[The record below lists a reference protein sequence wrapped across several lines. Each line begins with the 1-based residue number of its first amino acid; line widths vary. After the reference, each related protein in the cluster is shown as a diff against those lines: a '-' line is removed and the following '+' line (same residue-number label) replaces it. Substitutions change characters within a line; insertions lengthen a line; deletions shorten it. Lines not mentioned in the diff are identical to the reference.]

1 MNSLNGSK
9 ILFVVNSFSGGGA
22 ENSVM
27 GVTRNLREK
36 GIPVRLCALNRNS
49 PQDSPDLSNGLY
61 LLERRWKSG
70 LIATVRNLLI
80 FRHLL
85 VELRPEILI
94 ANCELPELYVALV
107 APSSSVL
114 VVVEHT
120 SQPWRGRRMLGRL
133 ARTILRFRGASWVTV
148 SPTDNKIW
156 LGSNSP
162 LHIPNPIATPHNWKS
177 KDQSR
182 TEIVFIGR
190 LRAEKRPQWV
200 IEASV
205 QNELRVD
212 LFGDGNQREML
223 ESEYGNTSNNV
234 QFHGYVTNPWDQI
247 SLDSLVVVPSEYEG
261 DGMVAAEAIIRNHPV
276 LLADNSDL
284 RKFNLP
290 NNNYF
295 RDQLELADKLRIWKE
310 SNREEFTI
318 PEDVMKALIRE
329 RDLGEIS
336 NRWKAFLDQ
345 LAIERKN

>member
-36 GIPVRLCALNRNS
+36 GIPVLLCALNRNS
-49 PQDSPDLSNGLY
+49 LQDLPDPSNGLY

-70 LIATVRNLLI
+70 LIATVRNLLM
-80 FRHLL
+80 FRRLL

-107 APSSSVL
+107 APSTSVL
-114 VVVEHT
+114 GVVEHT

-133 ARTILRFRGASWVTV
+133 ARTILRFRGANWVTV
-148 SPTDNKIW
+148 SPTGNKIW
-156 LGSNSP
+156 LGSISP
-162 LHIPNPIATPHNWKS
+162 LHIPNPIATPHKCNS
-177 KDQSR
+177 NDRSR

-200 IEASV
+200 IQASI
-205 QNELRVD
+205 QNKLRVD

-223 ESEYGNTSNNV
+223 ESEYVDISSNV

-261 DGMVAAEAIIRNHPV
+261 DGMVVAEAIIRNYSI

-284 RKFNLP
+284 RRFNLP
-290 NNNYF
+290 ENNYF
-295 RDQLELADKLRIWKE
+295 KNQSELADKLATWKE
-310 SNREEFTI
+310 SKGEAFTI
-318 PEDVMKALIRE
+318 PKDVVNSLNIE
-329 RDLGEIS
+329 RDIEKIS
-336 NRWKAFLDQ
+336 ERWNAFLSQ
-345 LAIERKN
+345 LVIKTKQ

>member
-1 MNSLNGSK
+1 MNSLIGSK

-36 GIPVRLCALNRNS
+36 GIPVLLCALNKNS
-49 PQDSPDLSNGLY
+49 PQDLADPSNGLY
-61 LLERRWKSG
+61 LLERKWKSG
-70 LIATVRNLLI
+70 LIATVRNLLM
-80 FRHLL
+80 FRRLL
-85 VELRPEILI
+85 VDLGPEILI

-107 APSSSVL
+107 APSSSIL
-114 VVVEHT
+114 LVVEHT

-133 ARTILRFRGASWVTV
+133 VRTILRLRGANWVTV

-162 LHIPNPIATPHNWKS
+162 LHIPNPIAIPHSWESN
-177 KDQSR
+177 DRSR

-200 IEASV
+200 IEASI
-205 QNELRVD
+205 QNRLRVD
-212 LFGDGNQREML
+212 LYGDGDQREML
-223 ESEYGNTSNNV
+223 ENKYVNTSSSV

-261 DGMVAAEAIIRNHPV
+261 DGMVVAEAIIRNYSV

-284 RKFNLP
+284 RRFNLP
-290 NNNYF
+290 DNNYF
-295 RDQLELADKLRIWKE
+295 QDQSELVDKLATWKE
-310 SNREEFTI
+310 SKGKAFTI
-318 PEDVMKALIRE
+318 PKDFMKALIRE

-336 NRWKAFLDQ
+336 NRWKTFLNK
-345 LAIERKN
+345 LAVERKN

>member
-1 MNSLNGSK
+1 MNSLDESK

-36 GIPVRLCALNRNS
+36 GIPVLLCALNRNS
-49 PQDSPDLSNGLY
+49 SQDLPDSSNGLY

-70 LIATVRNLLI
+70 LIATVRNLLM
-80 FRHLL
+80 FRRLL

-114 VVVEHT
+114 GVVEHT

-133 ARTILRFRGASWVTV
+133 ARTILRFRGANWVTV
-148 SPTDNKIW
+148 SPTGNKIW

-162 LHIPNPIATPHNWKS
+162 LHIPNPIATPHKWKS
-177 KDQSR
+177 NNRSS

-200 IEASV
+200 IEASI
-205 QNELRVD
+205 QNRLKVD
-212 LFGDGNQREML
+212 LFGDGDQREML
-223 ESEYGNTSNNV
+223 ESEYVDTSSNV

-261 DGMVAAEAIIRNHPV
+261 DGMVVAEAIIRNYPI

-284 RKFNLP
+284 RRFNLP
-290 NNNYF
+290 DNNYF
-295 RDQLELADKLRIWKE
+295 KNQSELADKLATWKE
-310 SNREEFTI
+310 SKGEAFTI
-318 PEDVMKALIRE
+318 PKDVVNSLNIE
-329 RDLGEIS
+329 RGIEKIS
-336 NRWKAFLDQ
+336 ERWNAFLSQ
-345 LAIERKN
+345 LVIKTKQ

>member
-1 MNSLNGSK
+1 MNSLTGSK

-27 GVTRNLREK
+27 AVTRNLREK
-36 GIPVRLCALNRNS
+36 GIPVWLCALNRNS
-49 PQDSPDLSNGLY
+49 SHDLADPSNGLY

-80 FRHLL
+80 FRRLL
-85 VELRPEILI
+85 VDLRPEILI

-114 VVVEHT
+114 GVVEHT

-133 ARTILRFRGASWVTV
+133 VRTILRFRGANWVTV

-162 LHIPNPIATPHNWKS
+162 LHIPNPIETPHKWESN
-177 KDQSR
+177 DRTR

-200 IEASV
+200 IEASI
-205 QNELRVD
+205 QNRLRVD
-212 LFGDGNQREML
+212 LYGDGDQREML
-223 ESEYGNTSNNV
+223 ESQYVNTSNRV

-247 SLDSLVVVPSEYEG
+247 SLDSLIVVPSEYEG
-261 DGMVAAEAIIRNHPV
+261 DGMVVAEAIIRNYSV

-284 RKFNLP
+284 RRFNLP
-290 NNNYF
+290 NSNYF
-295 RDQLELADKLRIWKE
+295 KDQSELADKLAIWKE
-310 SNREEFTI
+310 SNREQFTI
-318 PEDVMKALIRE
+318 PEDVMNALIRE

-336 NRWKAFLDQ
+336 NRWKAFLYQ
-345 LAIERKN
+345 LAAERKN

>member
-49 PQDSPDLSNGLY
+49 PQDLADPSNGLY

-70 LIATVRNLLI
+70 LIATVRNLLM
-80 FRHLL
+80 FRRLL
-85 VELRPEILI
+85 VDLRPEILI

-114 VVVEHT
+114 GVVEHT

-133 ARTILRFRGASWVTV
+133 VRTILRLRGANWVTV
-148 SPTDNKIW
+148 SPTGNKIW

-162 LHIPNPIATPHNWKS
+162 LHIPNPIATPHKWES
-177 KDQSR
+177 DDRSR
-182 TEIVFIGR
+182 TEIVFLGR

-200 IEASV
+200 IEASI
-205 QNELRVD
+205 QNKLRVD
-212 LFGDGNQREML
+212 LFGDGDQREIL
-223 ESEYGNTSNNV
+223 ESKYLNTSSNV
-234 QFHGYVTNPWDQI
+234 QFHGYVTNPWHQI

-261 DGMVAAEAIIRNHPV
+261 DGMVVAEAIIRNYSV

-284 RKFNLP
+284 RRFNLP
-290 NNNYF
+290 DKNYF
-295 RDQLELADKLRIWKE
+295 KDQSELADKLATWKE
-310 SNREEFTI
+310 SKGEAFTI
-318 PEDVMKALIRE
+318 PKDVVNSLNIE
-329 RDLGEIS
+329 RDIEKIS
-336 NRWKAFLDQ
+336 ERWNAFLSQ
-345 LAIERKN
+345 LVIKTKQ

>member
-70 LIATVRNLLI
+70 LIATVRNLLM

-94 ANCELPELYVALV
+94 ANCELPELYIALV
-107 APSSSVL
+107 APSSSVI

-133 ARTILRFRGASWVTV
+133 VRTILRFRGASWVTV

-162 LHIPNPIATPHNWKS
+162 LHIPNPITTPHNWKS
-177 KDQSR
+177 NDRPR

-190 LRAEKRPQWV
+190 LREEKRPQWV
-200 IEASV
+200 IEASI

-212 LFGDGNQREML
+212 LFGDGDQREML
-223 ESEYGNTSNNV
+223 ESEYVNTSNDI

-261 DGMVAAEAIIRNHPV
+261 DGMVVAEAIIRNHPV

-284 RKFNLP
+284 RRFDLP
-290 NNNYF
+290 DRNYF
-295 RDQLELADKLRIWKE
+295 RDQSELADKLRIWKE
-310 SNREEFTI
+310 SKEEAFTI
-318 PEDVMKALIRE
+318 PDEVVNSLDSE
-329 RDLGEIS
+329 RDIEKIGE
-336 NRWKAFLDQ
+336 RWNAFLTQ
-345 LAIERKN
+345 LAKKTKK

>member
-49 PQDSPDLSNGLY
+49 PQDSPDLPNGLY

-70 LIATVRNLLI
+70 LIATVRNLLM

-85 VELRPEILI
+85 VELQPEILI
-94 ANCELPELYVALV
+94 ANCELPELYIALV
-107 APSSSVL
+107 APSSSVI

-133 ARTILRFRGASWVTV
+133 VRTILRFRAASWVTV

-162 LHIPNPIATPHNWKS
+162 LHIPNPITTPHNWKS
-177 KDQSR
+177 NDRSR

-200 IEASV
+200 IEASIL
-205 QNELRVD
+205 NELKVD
-212 LFGDGNQREML
+212 LFGDGDQREML
-223 ESEYGNTSNNV
+223 ESEYVNTSNDI

-261 DGMVAAEAIIRNHPV
+261 DGMVVAEAIIRNHPV
-276 LLADNSDL
+276 LLADNYDL
-284 RKFNLP
+284 RRFNLP
-290 NNNYF
+290 DRNYF
-295 RDQLELADKLRIWKE
+295 RDQSELADKLRIWKE
-310 SNREEFTI
+310 SKEEAFTI
-318 PEDVMKALIRE
+318 PVEVVNSLDSE
-329 RDLGEIS
+329 RDIEKIGE
-336 NRWKAFLDQ
+336 RWNDFLSQ
-345 LAIERKN
+345 LAKKTKK